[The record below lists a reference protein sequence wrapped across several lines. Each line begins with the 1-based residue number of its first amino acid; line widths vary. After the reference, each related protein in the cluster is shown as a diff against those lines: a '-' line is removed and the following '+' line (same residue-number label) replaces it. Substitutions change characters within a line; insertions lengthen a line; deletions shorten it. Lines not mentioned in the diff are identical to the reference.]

1 MTTHPSSPS
10 ATLPATLL
18 GVNYWP
24 VYAGPRMWRDF
35 RPHEITCDLAALKDV
50 GVDYLRAF
58 LFWPDFMPTP
68 SRVEPQMLDRL
79 EEFLDLCQTADLKVH
94 LSFLVGHMSG
104 ENWSPAWLDDPT
116 RLYSD
121 PVLLDIQARYLR
133 EVTARVGQHPALAAY
148 VLSNEMPIYA
158 GVGTTA
164 TVGQW
169 AERLCGVL
177 AGVQPRLPVSLGDGA
192 WYCLGDETGFS
203 PDHAQDILAPHLYIA
218 ETDAGRQIA
227 AYGLA
232 VGTATALAH
241 GREVWLEEFGA
252 SQNTFGEAQIAEFA
266 GRVATEARLQGA
278 SHICWWCGF
287 DFELEGDLPYFHH
300 GFELRFGL
308 LNSDRTPKL
317 AAAAL
322 REAVRAPLPE
332 LPEVGL
338 LVTSYLPEHY
348 PFSWDDRDFVKRAL
362 RNSYA
367 ALRNLGYRPRI
378 VPEREFLAGTAIVPD
393 ILLVPST
400 QKLLAP
406 TWGAL
411 ARHAGRVIYSYFHG
425 ALDIHTGAWVHDAG
439 AFFGALPHNR
449 YGLSETAPTQL
460 LAAGES
466 WPLPAHANALAT
478 TPLLLDAEQL
488 GEAELIG
495 TDELGRPLWVRT
507 GNRDL
512 LLYPLE
518 ALAQSPEAV
527 EPIYRALLASVGA
540 DARQTGS
547 QQTEPQRT
555 EIRETVAGDD

>member
-1 MTTHPSSPS
+1 MTHHP
-10 ATLPATLL
+10 AKF

-24 VYAGPRMWRDF
+24 SYAGPKMWRDF
-35 RPHEITCDLAALKDV
+35 RPHEIELDLAALKSV
-50 GVDYLRAF
+50 GVEYLRAF

-68 SRVEPQMLDRL
+68 ERVEPEMLGKL
-79 EEFLDLCQTADLKVH
+79 EQFLDLCLAEKLQVH

-104 ENWSPAWLDDPT
+104 ENWSPAWLPDST
-116 RLYSD
+116 QLYSD
-121 PVLLDIQARYLR
+121 PWLLDIQCLYLR

-158 GVGTTA
+158 GVGTKQ
-164 TVGQW
+164 TVGGW

-177 AGVQPRLPVSLGDGA
+177 AETEPRLPVSLGDGA
-192 WYCLGDETGFS
+192 WYCLGDETGFD
-203 PDHAQDILAPHLYIA
+203 PEHAQDILGPHLYIA
-218 ETDAGRQIA
+218 ETDAGRQLA

-252 SQNTFGEAQIAEFA
+252 SQNVFGETQTAEFA
-266 GRVATEARLQGA
+266 GKVATEARLQGA

-287 DFELEGDLPYFHH
+287 DFELTEDLPYFHH

-322 REAVRAPLPE
+322 REAISAPLPE

-338 LVTSYLPEHY
+338 LVTSFLPEHY
-348 PFSWDDRDFVKRAL
+348 PFSWDDRDFIKRAL

-367 ALRNLGYRPRI
+367 ALRNLGYLPRI
-378 VPEREFLAGTAIVPD
+378 VPEREFLAGTVRVPD
-393 ILLVPST
+393 VLMVPST

-406 TWGAL
+406 TWAAL
-411 ARHAGRVIYSYFHG
+411 TRHTGRVIYSYFHG

-439 AFFGALPHNR
+439 AFFGALPRNR

-460 LAAGES
+460 LANGRS
-466 WPLPAHANALAT
+466 WPLPVHANPLAT
-478 TPLLLDAEQL
+478 TPLLLDAQNL
-488 GEAELIG
+488 GVAELIG
-495 TDELGRPLWVRT
+495 TDELGRPLWIRT

-518 ALAQSPEAV
+518 ALGESPEV
-527 EPIYRALLASVGA
+527 LEPIYTALLASINTET
-540 DARQTGS
+540 RQ
-547 QQTEPQRT
+547 
-555 EIRETVAGDD
+555 TVAGDD

>member
-1 MTTHPSSPS
+1 PP
-10 ATLPATLL
+10 TLPATLL

-24 VYAGPRMWRDF
+24 AYSGPKMWRDF
-35 RPHEITCDLAALKDV
+35 RPHEITRDLAALKDV

-68 SRVEPQMLDRL
+68 ERVEPEMLGKL
-79 EEFLDLCQTADLKVH
+79 EQFLDLCLAADLKVH

-116 RLYSD
+116 QLYAD
-121 PVLLDIQARYLR
+121 PRLLDIQALYLR
-133 EVTARVGQHPALAAY
+133 EVTARVGQHPALSAY

-158 GVGTTA
+158 GVGTKA
-164 TVGQW
+164 TVGGW

-177 AGVQPRLPVSLGDGA
+177 AEVEPRLPVSLGDGA

-203 PDHAQDILAPHLYIA
+203 PDHAQDILGPHLYIA
-218 ETDAGRQIA
+218 ETDAGRQLA

-266 GRVATEARLQGA
+266 GKVATEARLQGA

-287 DFELEGDLPYFHH
+287 DFELTEDLPYFHH

-322 REAVRAPLPE
+322 RKAVRAPLPE

-338 LVTSYLPEHY
+338 LVTSFLPERY

-367 ALRNLGYRPRI
+367 ALRNLGYLPRI
-378 VPEREFLAGTAIVPD
+378 VPEREFLAGTANVPD

-411 ARHAGRVIYSYFHG
+411 ARHTGRVIYSYFHG

-460 LAAGES
+460 LVDGHS
-466 WPLPAHANALAT
+466 WPLPAHTNALAT

-488 GEAELIG
+488 GDAELIG
-495 TDELGRPLWVRT
+495 SDELGRPLWVRT

-518 ALAQSPEAV
+518 ALAHSPAEV
-527 EPIYRALLASVGA
+527 EPIYKALLASVNPPS
-540 DARQTGS
+540 RQPR
-547 QQTEPQRT
+547 QPEA
-555 EIRETVAGDD
+555 VAGDD

>member
-1 MTTHPSSPS
+1 MTTQPSSPS
-10 ATLPATLL
+10 ATRPATLL

-35 RPHEITCDLAALKDV
+35 RPHEITRDLAALKDV

-287 DFELEGDLPYFHH
+287 DFELTEDLPYFHH

-378 VPEREFLAGTAIVPD
+378 VPEREFLAGTAQVPD

-460 LAAGES
+460 LSAGES

-478 TPLLLDAEQL
+478 TPLLLDAQNL
-488 GEAELIG
+488 GDAELIG
-495 TDELGRPLWVRT
+495 SDELGRPLWVRT

-518 ALAQSPEAV
+518 ALAQSPAEV

-547 QQTEPQRT
+547 QQTEPQRP

>member
-1 MTTHPSSPS
+1 MTTQPSSPS
-10 ATLPATLL
+10 ATRPATLL

-35 RPHEITCDLAALKDV
+35 RPHEITRDLAALKDV

-287 DFELEGDLPYFHH
+287 DFELTEDLPYFHH

-322 REAVRAPLPE
+322 REAVRAPLPD

-378 VPEREFLAGTAIVPD
+378 VPEREFLAGTANVPD

-478 TPLLLDAEQL
+478 TPLLLDAQNL
-488 GEAELIG
+488 GDAELIG
-495 TDELGRPLWVRT
+495 SDELGRPLWVRT

-518 ALAQSPEAV
+518 ALAQSPAEV

-547 QQTEPQRT
+547 QQTEPQRP